1 MTNKNSITDSNNNFT
16 PVTDNADS
24 ISSMRLVTFGDLSL
38 KGSVKKKIQSG
49 NLFQISLMN
58 IQVISSATG
67 QFFFINDYNQCYN
80 QPS

>member
-38 KGSVKKKIQSG
+38 KGSV
-49 NLFQISLMN
+49 
-58 IQVISSATG
+58 
-67 QFFFINDYNQCYN
+67 
-80 QPS
+80 